1 MVVPTLEAGVQLET
15 VRLATELLDNAADP
29 SNTVFV
35 VAGPLVN
42 AKVPEQVP
50 LTVSVVEK
58 PLAVSLA
65 YPARMSK
72 VFVDETGP
80 LEPPPPPPPPH
91 AEIKRSKAEIKK
103 SFKVVMECF
112 VNW

>member
-1 MVVPTLEAGVQLET
+1 VVVPTLEAGVQLET

-35 VAGPLVN
+35 VAGPLVS

-65 YPARMSK
+65 IPARISK
-72 VFVDETGP
+72 EFVDETGP
-80 LEPPPPPPPPH
+80 LAPPPPPPPQ
-91 AEIKRSKAEIKK
+91 AVRATDITKAK
-103 SFKVVMECF
+103 SFRMRMEIF
-112 VNW
+112 QL